1 MELGKVEF
9 SEGTYIGTIEN
20 GKADGFGAMVYH
32 NGDMYVGEW
41 VNNCQTGY
49 GAKRTAN
56 FRSMGYFTN
65 GKRNGKFCSVES
77 AQGYNSSKNI
87 YIGNYRNDRK
97 SGQGVLVNPLGEAYV
112 CNFENDLPNGHGYL
126 SHFPTINDGYFAE
139 GNFVNGNL
147 SGQYTSYARTG
158 FSNGETFY
166 GKTIP
171 HLNYYTG
178 YGEWLSSNATPERW
192 IGYHNLLKGDVPSN
206 NFNGVKIFNHGGY
219 ENVRSM
225 EEGNWGTE
233 RYSKRGVFS
242 KIFKNYDMYI
252 GEWSFNEISGTGIY
266 CYEEFSYGMKAPN
279 LHIRIKDG
287 TQTVRINSTSYKT
300 LEVKFK
306 GVGEGYELWN
316 DGTYI
321 VYKFSPLSAK
331 SEKHQSQIEL
341 PVYQGVLN
349 NGAGGGSYSVSASF
363 SGPSSVSRS
372 SVNNGAPTYSAQN
385 STSSNAQNKSTQ
397 SQSAPEEELPNFS
410 GSYRHIG
417 FFERVKLEIE
427 NWKEVRDS
435 KKPQPVQRNIKTGP
449 NENIIKLNEEY
460 EFDGKLG
467 ARGELKKVKVKK
479 EIHDIPPTVWWV
491 DAGVFTGDEVVKKIK
506 FNCGGNVSFSG
517 NGAFKNCKNLE
528 IVDFSKT
535 AIKEFHE
542 EMFKGCS
549 NLKQIKVPESG
560 VEVINENAFDGCDKL
575 KIKYKGDKREFTV
588 EEFLLLNLVHDR
600 LVAFKEEIAER
611 NRKVEQEKREKQA
624 EENRLKNEKIDG
636 DIKSWANYGFE
647 VNNNDRVVTLT
658 KVTKKEENL
667 VIPTG
672 ITHIENG
679 AFDLI
684 KNTVKNIE
692 LPETLCFLEEG
703 LFEDCVLLETVK
715 CEKGFVI
722 PNRCFKNCKNL
733 KHAFFKGNAG
743 IIRASAFENCVNL
756 EGFST
761 SGVST
766 IEENA
771 FKNCKKLIDV
781 YAPNLDSLGKGA
793 FVGCDSLKKV
803 TTRISCI
810 IKSGCFSSNN
820 KIEESKDGNI
830 KRIYLYRIPTAEET
844 LEKRTQEKLQYAD
857 RVDAI
862 VEVRNG
868 KGCLVGYK
876 TNKDAITIPVGVN
889 HIDDSAVKQLKNSV
903 VEITFYEEKTTH
915 GELELK
921 DGQFEGFSALKKINR
936 AFSGSISAKCFKDCA
951 NLNTVN
957 FPIKGSL
964 SASAFE
970 NCKKLNNID
979 LGFYCS
985 KISESAFKG
994 CDILHEVIAVN
1005 AEKIEK
1011 DAFVGCDNLS
1021 KVQVSKKCKID
1032 KSAFSKDFKIKVKKK
1047 KITHSKQELVISE
1060 ITLIYKGKK
1069 GKKVKGE
1076 NQNLPYSINTLTN
1089 GEKIIYVL
1097 DNPPKKLE
1105 IVLPAGEV
1113 VYFNGVIGSI
1123 KDKIKEL
1130 TIVGAHIKKSE
1141 QISYGNYAGVF
1152 KDWANLQKIDLSK
1165 CTFEEERI
1173 SEATFLGCK
1182 NLKEVILPAQ
1192 GIKTISQEAFRD
1204 CNSLTS
1210 IFAPSVEVVESCAF
1224 WNDINLKT
1232 ANFPQAKNIKT
1243 NAFSSCYNLQTLT
1256 VKQSC
1261 YIEGRFAGN
1270 TKVIYNQPNL
1280 TK

>member
-49 GAKRTAN
+49 GAKRTDA

-65 GKRNGKFCSVES
+65 GKRNGKFCTVED
-77 AQGYNSSKNI
+77 AEGYSKSKSY

-139 GNFVNGNL
+139 GNFVNGRL

-166 GKTIP
+166 GNTIP

-178 YGEWLSSNATPERW
+178 YGEWLSSSATPQRW
-192 IGYHNLLKGDVPSN
+192 IGYHNLLKGDVPSY

-219 ENVRSM
+219 DNLKAI
-225 EEGNWGTE
+225 EEGNWGTD
-233 RYSKRGVFS
+233 RYSKKGVFS
-242 KIFKNYDMYI
+242 KIFKNFDMYI
-252 GEWSFNEISGTGIY
+252 GEWAFDEISGKGTY
-266 CYEEFSYGMKAPN
+266 CYEEQSYNMPKPN

-287 TQTVRINSTSYKT
+287 TQTVRINSVSYKT
-300 LEVKFK
+300 LEVKY
-306 GVGEGYELWN
+306 GSVGEGYELWK

-321 VYKFSPLSAK
+321 VYKFSPLTVKA
-331 SEKHQSQIEL
+331 EKHQSQIEL

-349 NGAGGGSYSVSASF
+349 NGAGGGSYSASASF

-372 SVNNGAPTYSAQN
+372 PVNNGAPTYSTQN
-385 STSSNAQNKSTQ
+385 STSSSTQNKSTQ
-397 SQSAPEEELPNFS
+397 RQSAPEEELPNFS

-427 NWKEVRDS
+427 NWKEVRES
-435 KKPQPVQRNIKTGP
+435 KKPQPVQRNVKTGP

-491 DAGVFTGDEVVKKIK
+491 DAGVFAGDEVVKKIK
-506 FNCGGNVSFSG
+506 FNHDGNVSFSG

-542 EMFKGCS
+542 EMFSGCE
-549 NLKQIKVPESG
+549 NLKQICVPTNG
-560 VEVINENAFDGCDKL
+560 VEVLNENAFNGCEKL

-611 NRKVEQEKREKQA
+611 NRKAEQEKREKQA
-624 EENRLKNEKIDG
+624 EENRLKNKKIDS
-636 DIKSWANYGFE
+636 DVKSWANYSFE
-647 VNNNDRVVTLT
+647 VNNNDGVVTLT
-658 KVTKKEENL
+658 KVTNKDENL

-672 ITHIENG
+672 ITHIKKG

-692 LPETLCFLEEG
+692 LPETLYFLEEG

-722 PNRCFKNCKNL
+722 PARGFKNCTNL

-743 IIRASAFENCVNL
+743 IIRASGFENCVNL

-761 SGVST
+761 SGVTT

-781 YAPNLDSLGKGA
+781 YAPNLDSLGAGA

-803 TTRISCI
+803 TTRISCYI
-810 IKSGCFSSNN
+810 NNNSFSSNN
-820 KIEESKDGNI
+820 KIEESKDGVV
-830 KRIYLYRIPTAEET
+830 KRIYLYRIPTADET
-844 LEKRTQEKLQYAD
+844 LEKRTQEKLQYAE
-857 RVDAI
+857 RVGAI

-868 KGCLVGYK
+868 KGYLVGYK
-876 TNKDAITIPVGVN
+876 QDVKEITIPVGVN
-889 HIDDSAVKQLKNSV
+889 YIDERA
-903 VEITFYEEKTTH
+903 
-915 GELELK
+915 ELLLK
-921 DGQFEGFSALKKINR
+921 DKVESIYLNEESVFHGDFDFQVGQFEGFTSLKKFER
-936 AFSGSISAKCFKDCA
+936 HWKGGISARCFKDCV
-951 NLNTVN
+951 NLDKVI
-957 FPIKGSL
+957 FKVEG
-964 SASAFE
+964 AVEESAFE
-970 NCKKLNNID
+970 NCKRLYNID
-979 LGFYCS
+979 LS
-985 KISESAFKG
+985 KYATSIGVSAFKG
-994 CDILHEVIAVN
+994 CGRLTEVKGINV
-1005 AEKIEK
+1005 EKIEK
-1011 DAFVGCDNLS
+1011 DAFIGCENIIRIT
-1021 KVQVSKKCKID
+1021 VAKKCKID
-1032 KSAFSKDFKIKVKKK
+1032 KNAFPKNYKIKIKKQ
-1047 KITHSKQELVISE
+1047 KIKDGSNIVVVSE
-1060 ITLIYKGKK
+1060 ITFRKK
-1069 GKKVKGE
+1069 
-1076 NQNLPYSINTLTN
+1076 
-1089 GEKIIYVL
+1089 
-1097 DNPPKKLE
+1097 
-1105 IVLPAGEV
+1105 
-1113 VYFNGVIGSI
+1113 
-1123 KDKIKEL
+1123 
-1130 TIVGAHIKKSE
+1130 
-1141 QISYGNYAGVF
+1141 
-1152 KDWANLQKIDLSK
+1152 
-1165 CTFEEERI
+1165 
-1173 SEATFLGCK
+1173 
-1182 NLKEVILPAQ
+1182 
-1192 GIKTISQEAFRD
+1192 
-1204 CNSLTS
+1204 
-1210 IFAPSVEVVESCAF
+1210 
-1224 WNDINLKT
+1224 
-1232 ANFPQAKNIKT
+1232 
-1243 NAFSSCYNLQTLT
+1243 
-1256 VKQSC
+1256 
-1261 YIEGRFAGN
+1261 
-1270 TKVIYNQPNL
+1270 
-1280 TK
+1280 